1 MALHTLIIK
10 LHTLVKCADYQ
21 IDNMSVYAVYAKTQ
35 IYLCVAESLFRET
48 TAGTLELSAFIEE
61 NVGVL
66 KKANNAIFFH
76 FMISILWKNSYLC
89 QQITKR
95 VWLSLNHP
103 FVA

>member
-1 MALHTLIIK
+1 MALHTLTIK

-21 IDNMSVYAVYAKTQ
+21 IDNMLVYAVYAKT
-35 IYLCVAESLFRET
+35 IILLCVMESLFIEAAT
-48 TAGTLELSAFIEE
+48 GTLELSAFIEE
-61 NVGVL
+61 DVGVL
-66 KKANNAIFFH
+66 KKANYAIFFH

>member
-1 MALHTLIIK
+1 MQCMQKTKIK
-10 LHTLVKCADYQ
+10 L
-21 IDNMSVYAVYAKTQ
+21 
-35 IYLCVAESLFRET
+35 CVVGSLFKET
-48 TAGTLELSAFIEE
+48 LAGTLELSAVIEE
-61 NVGVL
+61 DVGVL
-66 KKANNAIFFH
+66 KKANYAIFFH

>member
-1 MALHTLIIK
+1 ML
-10 LHTLVKCADYQ
+10 
-21 IDNMSVYAVYAKTQ
+21 VYAVYAKTQ
-35 IYLCVAESLFRET
+35 ILLCVV
-48 TAGTLELSAFIEE
+48 GTLFSEATTGTFELSAFIEE

-66 KKANNAIFFH
+66 KKANYAIFFH

>member
-1 MALHTLIIK
+1 MALHTLK
-10 LHTLVKCADYQ
+10 YWLHTLDKYADYQ
-21 IDNMSVYAVYAKTQ
+21 TDNMLVYAVYAKTQ
-35 IYLCVAESLFRET
+35 IYLCVVESLFRET
-48 TAGTLELSAFIEE
+48 LAGTFELSAFIEE

-66 KKANNAIFFH
+66 KKANNVIFFH

>member
-1 MALHTLIIK
+1 M
-10 LHTLVKCADYQ
+10 
-21 IDNMSVYAVYAKTQ
+21 DNMLVYAVYAKTQ
-35 IYLCVAESLFRET
+35 ILLCVVGTLFSEAT
-48 TAGTLELSAFIEE
+48 TGTLELSAFIEE
-61 NVGVL
+61 DVGVL
-66 KKANNAIFFH
+66 KKANYAIFFH

>member
-1 MALHTLIIK
+1 ML
-10 LHTLVKCADYQ
+10 
-21 IDNMSVYAVYAKTQ
+21 VYAVYAKTK
-35 IYLCVAESLFRET
+35 IKLYVVRPLFRET
-48 TAGTLELSAFIEE
+48 LAGTLELSAVIEE
-61 NVGVL
+61 DVGIL
-66 KKANNAIFFH
+66 KKANYAIFFH

>member
-1 MALHTLIIK
+1 ML
-10 LHTLVKCADYQ
+10 
-21 IDNMSVYAVYAKTQ
+21 VYAVYAKTQ
-35 IYLCVAESLFRET
+35 ILLCVVGTLFSEAT
-48 TAGTLELSAFIEE
+48 TGTLELSAVIEE
-61 NVGVL
+61 DVGVL

>member
-1 MALHTLIIK
+1 M
-10 LHTLVKCADYQ
+10 
-21 IDNMSVYAVYAKTQ
+21 DNMLVYAVYAKTQ

-66 KKANNAIFFH
+66 KKANNVIFFH
-76 FMISILWKNSYLC
+76 FMISILWKNGYLC

>member
-1 MALHTLIIK
+1 MVLHTLK
-10 LHTLVKCADYQ
+10 YWLLTLDKYTDYQ
-21 IDNMSVYAVYAKTQ
+21 IDNMLVYAVYAKTQ

-48 TAGTLELSAFIEE
+48 LAGTLELSAVIEE
-61 NVGVL
+61 DVGVL
-66 KKANNAIFFH
+66 KKANYAIFFH

>member
-1 MALHTLIIK
+1 MALHTLK
-10 LHTLVKCADYQ
+10 YWLHTLDKCADYQ
-21 IDNMSVYAVYAKTQ
+21 TNNMLVYAVYAKTK
-35 IYLCVAESLFRET
+35 IELCEMESLFSET
-48 TAGTLELSAFIEE
+48 TAVTLELSAFIEE
-61 NVGVL
+61 DVGVL
-66 KKANNAIFFH
+66 KKANYAIFFH